1 MPAEATFKQ
10 ALALDPDQPKAHF
23 GLGVIALRHLFLGTG
38 ASHFVRLVKDPGLSN
53 PSVFNLGVATRS
65 ALTLLTSGV
74 AYTAFV
80 LGGFWFPTD
89 LATASSEPWRP
100 WAYVGGFAFAAAFVI
115 WRSWGLWG
123 DALKIGIRHVQ
134 LLGVLQFAFFFSAA
148 GIFAFAPLQSAV
160 AKWTAVGLW
169 CLGLLLGYSARFWRR
184 RPADLRVGTGEA

>member
-100 WAYVGGFAFAAAFVI
+100 
-115 WRSWGLWG
+115 
-123 DALKIGIRHVQ
+123 
-134 LLGVLQFAFFFSAA
+134 
-148 GIFAFAPLQSAV
+148 
-160 AKWTAVGLW
+160 
-169 CLGLLLGYSARFWRR
+169 
-184 RPADLRVGTGEA
+184 